1 MDWNAKVDLF
11 EQLRQEHE
19 FGVGTIAGVAAK
31 FGVHRRMVRQAIAAA
46 LPPVRRYTARVK
58 PKMDAVSAFIDQVL
72 DEDRRAPRKQRHTA
86 RRIYRRILTEIPDA
100 GVAESTVRN
109 HVRNRRRS
117 MGLVQR
123 ETFVP
128 QSYALGHEAQVDWY
142 EAWADL
148 GGERTRVQV
157 FAMRSMASGA
167 AFHRGYLHAT
177 QQAFLE
183 AHEHAFA
190 YFGGVFRLLRYD
202 NLASAVR
209 KILRGHRREE
219 TVRFVA
225 FRSHWRFTAEF
236 CTPGEGHEKGGVEGE
251 GGYFRRN
258 HLVPVP
264 SVIDLDALN
273 ALLLAGCRADEARV
287 LDGRSEPVGA
297 ALVAER
303 EHLLARASEGF
314 DLADVT
320 FPLVD
325 KQGCAVVK
333 TNAYS
338 APVKAGSRVEARAYP
353 LHVELWH
360 AGRRVARHERCH
372 QRRQHVLDLEHY
384 LDVLGHKPG
393 AFAGSKPLAQ
403 WREAGRWPPCYDELW
418 DRLLTRHGKQN
429 GTRAMVAVVVLGR
442 EFGHDKLRTAITT
455 AVSLGA
461 CDVAAVRY
469 LLTEAGLHKGQP
481 HVIDVGELARYDR
494 PMPTMAEYDVLL
506 SGPCAGRA

>member
-1 MDWNAKVDLF
+1 MDLF